1 MFSFF
6 KQKKE
11 TQEHKEDVEQA
22 GACGMENG
30 TVFEKIKAAFPE
42 FDYEAALKT
51 CMGDEEFYLELF
63 QDFSRLPI
71 REELEKYFSASD
83 DKNYCIRIHGFK
95 NNSYSVGAKEL
106 GNLAYEMEKITK
118 QGSFDG
124 IAQMQKELLDEY
136 DRICTAYGE
145 ITGTVQ

>member
-1 MFSFF
+1 
-6 KQKKE
+6 
-11 TQEHKEDVEQA
+11 
-22 GACGMENG
+22 
-30 TVFEKIKAAFPE
+30 
-42 FDYEAALKT
+42 
-51 CMGDEEFYLELF
+51 MGDEEFYLELF

-124 IAQMQKELLDEY
+124 IESMQKELLDEY
-136 DRICTAYGE
+136 NRICTTYRE
-145 ITGTVQ
+145 VIENI